1 MSWDDFSYL
10 HIVRL
15 TAKLGAQTNVHSPC
29 ENESSEPK
37 LAIFVQGTQTPG
49 VVQLDLNLPGLG
61 IHFYTKNAI
70 IAIELFHLHWV
81 VMFFNYLP

>member
-1 MSWDDFSYL
+1 MGGQKHFFVNFFGDCPPR
-10 HIVRL
+10 IN
-15 TAKLGAQTNVHSPC
+15 AEGKM
-29 ENESSEPK
+29 EPK